1 MESPEQPADEPKPTW
16 RQAWRQAPVSMFF
29 STFFGVGHIPGGPG
43 TYAAALFTP
52 AIVWMSTWPLG
63 WRVGPFV
70 VVTLLSMWWAD
81 RAGKA
86 LGEHDSRR
94 IVMDEVVGVWAT
106 LVWFSN
112 LSWLAALVGLVLF
125 RIFDVTK
132 PPPARRLDDE
142 GDNGITVIAD
152 DLVAGVWAIPGVV
165 LVVWLFAA
173 QL

>member
-1 MESPEQPADEPKPTW
+1 
-16 RQAWRQAPVSMFF
+16 
-29 STFFGVGHIPGGPG
+29 
-43 TYAAALFTP
+43 
-52 AIVWMSTWPLG
+52 VWT
-63 WRVGPFV
+63 
-70 VVTLLSMWWAD
+70 
-81 RAGKA
+81 
-86 LGEHDSRR
+86 
-94 IVMDEVVGVWAT
+94 T

-173 QL
+173 RL